1 MRLRRRVACFL
12 ACCTLG
18 TAGASLAAG
27 RVPGPGAAAP
37 DFQAT
42 TVDGRTL
49 TLADF
54 KGQVLVLY
62 FWATWCAPCKRQLPL
77 LDSYYR
83 IQETNGLR
91 VLAVT
96 NQDSLPLGMLNKV
109 AAALAVPMVRRF
121 TGEYPFENDRGAVN
135 SVPIS
140 YVIDRFGV
148 VRYAKAAVW
157 SLDDMNAIL
166 IPLLREH
173 EEPNFERAPAGAI
186 MNGG

>member
-1 MRLRRRVACFL
+1 MRARRRVACFV
-12 ACCTLG
+12 ACFALG

-27 RVPGPGAAAP
+27 TVPGPGAAAP

-42 TVDGRTL
+42 TVDGKTL

-77 LDSYYR
+77 LDSYFR

-96 NQDSLPLGMLNKV
+96 DQDSLPLGVLNKV
-109 AAALAVPMVRRF
+109 AAALAVPMVHRF
-121 TGEYPFENDRGAVN
+121 TGDYPFESDRGAVN

-148 VRYAKAAVW
+148 LRYAKAAVW
-157 SLDDMNAIL
+157 TLDDMNAIL

-173 EEPNFERAPAGAI
+173 EDPNFERPAGAI